1 VCHDPPSEEPSDP
14 RRSLFRMSWIQV
26 VLGIAVV
33 VVLLNVVV
41 VISLVHYGSPTDE
54 DELR

>member
-1 VCHDPPSEEPSDP
+1 
-14 RRSLFRMSWIQV
+14 MSWIQV
-26 VLGIAVV
+26 VLGIALV

-41 VISLVHYGSPTDE
+41 VLSLVHYGSPTDE